1 MIKNIQYLRFIAAFL
16 VVCAHA
22 NLQIYDVPSSVTNL
36 GGFGVDIFF
45 IISGFIMPFILYGGL
60 YRKDAVAIMGPA
72 SFMWRRIT
80 RIWPMYCFT
89 ISVVVLVSW
98 LVMNGKIDNVTN
110 DLAYFFNGSK
120 MDGAWYVQTLTFT
133 HWTRPPILG
142 IGWTL
147 QVEFMFYTAIAVV
160 LLFRAQTL
168 ATLEVGL
175 VVFFFAAMLLVSNPQ
190 VGAVATTFANPM
202 IVEFMLGIF
211 LYRLVSGGTL
221 MPRSV
226 AIAVAVLAIP
236 LFLFVEHNGLLKIPG
251 LLYRPVAW
259 GMPAFLLVWA
269 ALSLERET
277 KESKMF
283 GLLGDASYSLYLV
296 HGFVAPLF
304 LFFWMRAG
312 LDQTVNIWIYLAC
325 YLLLCHAAGISAHL
339 YLEKPLNTAIRKY
352 TRAKP
357 KCVTS

>member
-1 MIKNIQYLRFIAAFL
+1 
-16 VVCAHA
+16 
-22 NLQIYDVPSSVTNL
+22 
-36 GGFGVDIFF
+36 
-45 IISGFIMPFILYGGL
+45 
-60 YRKDAVAIMGPA
+60 
-72 SFMWRRIT
+72 
-80 RIWPMYCFT
+80 
-89 ISVVVLVSW
+89 
-98 LVMNGKIDNVTN
+98 
-110 DLAYFFNGSK
+110 
-120 MDGAWYVQTLTFT
+120 
-133 HWTRPPILG
+133 
-142 IGWTL
+142 
-147 QVEFMFYTAIAVV
+147 
-160 LLFRAQTL
+160 
-168 ATLEVGL
+168 
-175 VVFFFAAMLLVSNPQ
+175 
-190 VGAVATTFANPM
+190 
-202 IVEFMLGIF
+202 
-211 LYRLVSGGTL
+211 

-325 YLLLCHAAGISAHL
+325 YLLVCHVAGISAHL
-339 YLEKPLNTAIRKY
+339 FIEKPLNTAIRKY